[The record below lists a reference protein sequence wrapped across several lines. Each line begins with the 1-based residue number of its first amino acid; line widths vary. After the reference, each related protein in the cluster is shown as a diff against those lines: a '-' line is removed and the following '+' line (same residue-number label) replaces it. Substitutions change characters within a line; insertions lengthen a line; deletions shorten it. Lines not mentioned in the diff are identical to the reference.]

1 MRRDDQAPLAPRFA
15 RAVGAQ
21 ELGDGVDRR
30 LDGQDVEPDTG
41 EMPALQELG
50 QRVDIDDRPARGA
63 YLLQM
68 GRTADR
74 PSSISNC

>member
-21 ELGDGVDRR
+21 QLGDRFDRR
-30 LDGQDVEPDTG
+30 LYRKDVEPDTG

-50 QRVDIDDRPARGA
+50 ERVDIDDRPAFPAGTSRA
-63 YLLQM
+63 AASL
-68 GRTADR
+68 D
-74 PSSISNC
+74 